1 MDSPSVSSLLLAS
14 RICASKAVSASTE
27 LWRIYAMK
35 WPN

>member
-27 LWRIYAMK
+27 LCRIYAMK